1 MDYLSY
7 GPGGSTTDRFF
18 DASEKG
24 IAAIVFVH
32 MISSSKEL
40 KINSLFDSSN
50 KSCEQ
55 FNSKII
61 LAWISKNPKTHD
73 GCIQDKAQI
82 N

>member
-7 GPGGSTTDRFF
+7 EPGGSTTDRFF

-24 IAAIVFVH
+24 IAAIIYVH

-50 KSCEQ
+50 KSCQQ
-55 FNSKII
+55 FDWEII
-61 LAWISKNPKTHD
+61 LAWISKDPTTHD

-82 N
+82 S